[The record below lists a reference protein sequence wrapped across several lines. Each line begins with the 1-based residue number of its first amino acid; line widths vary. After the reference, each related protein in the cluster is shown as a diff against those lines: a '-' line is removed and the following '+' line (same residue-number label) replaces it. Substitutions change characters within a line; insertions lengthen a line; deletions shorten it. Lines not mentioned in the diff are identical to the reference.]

1 MEVETGEKQQAGGRA
16 ESRRRAEVLAG
27 TVACGS
33 AQKSPLKAQCAEK
46 CAESGSTEASQAVLS
61 WWPATRS

>member
-1 MEVETGEKQQAGGRA
+1 MEMETGEKQQAGNREG
-16 ESRRRAEVLAG
+16 SRRGAEVLAG

-33 AQKSPLKAQCAEK
+33 AQKNPLKAQCAEK
-46 CAESGSTEASQAVLS
+46 CAEVLLS